1 MIGMLLEAVV
11 LAFVIG
17 GIIGAVTAIHLS
29 NTGKVPVKIQSNK
42 IQSNPRRHRNNR

>member
-17 GIIGAVTAIHLS
+17 GIIGAVTALHLKNAS
-29 NTGKVPVKIQSNK
+29 KVPVRIRPDQ
-42 IQSNPRRHRNNR
+42 PRRDR